1 MHVKFIF
8 LLPCQLRRAD
18 TNHCRSRMETVYF
31 NGGSLISKRSSII
44 EAAKCGCCRVL
55 ETDVDEIEGCSDA
68 KSMGKPPKGGCNY
81 SFQPYA
87 YPRSTLSDWER
98 VMCKATIEY
107 YQ

>member
-1 MHVKFIF
+1 
-8 LLPCQLRRAD
+8 
-18 TNHCRSRMETVYF
+18 METVYF

-87 YPRSTLSDWER
+87 YPRSALSDWER
-98 VMCKATIEY
+98 VMCKATIED
-107 YQ
+107 YQRHFNLKIGVYVQGKNMLCIHSAV